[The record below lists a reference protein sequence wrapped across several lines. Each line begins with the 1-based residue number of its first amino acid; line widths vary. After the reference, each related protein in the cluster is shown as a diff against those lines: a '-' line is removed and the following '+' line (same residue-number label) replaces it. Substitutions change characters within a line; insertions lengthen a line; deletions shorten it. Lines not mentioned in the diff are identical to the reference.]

1 MLMKL
6 IFLLHLT
13 FSLQGD
19 KTMKSKIIPDSAS
32 STKRQKKLRRLKDDG
47 LNNIFRNRS
56 WRSRLFGFLPQ
67 VINFYVL
74 ATVDTLPLLKTLLF
88 VLRKLFLLSLLVI
101 CRMLDSLLNDDFN
114 GN

>member
-19 KTMKSKIIPDSAS
+19 KTRKTRLILDSAGHP
-32 STKRQKKLRRLKDDG
+32 QMKKKIRRLKNDG
-47 LNNIFRNRS
+47 LNNLFKNRS
-56 WRSRLFGFLPQ
+56 CRSRLFGFLPR
-67 VINFYVL
+67 VINFYGL
-74 ATVDTLPLLKTLLF
+74 ATFDTLALLKTLLF
-88 VLRKLFLLSLLVI
+88 VLKKLFLLSMLVI
-101 CRMLDSLLNDDFN
+101 CRIFGSLLNDDIN